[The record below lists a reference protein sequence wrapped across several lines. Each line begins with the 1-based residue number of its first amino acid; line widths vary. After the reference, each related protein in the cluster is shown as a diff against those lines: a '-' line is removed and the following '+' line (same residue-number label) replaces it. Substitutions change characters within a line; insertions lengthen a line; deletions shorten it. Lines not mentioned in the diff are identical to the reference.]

1 MPPVSSTLQHLRAQ
15 YYDGP
20 MPAQD
25 LRQYHLSEQEI
36 AGLFGTETYHPPNF
50 TVPRHSH
57 DLASFYIVLQGGL
70 TEVCDR
76 VRRDLGMLSIVFTS
90 PGEIHS
96 NAFHS
101 AGGRCFLV
109 ELTPQWTDRL
119 AIQGIEFD
127 SSLETNCG
135 ELAGLAIRLYKEFRC
150 VDKLSPLSVE
160 GLALEIFA
168 SFGRRLEKAPEG
180 YLPPWLRDARDLLH
194 DRFSETITIGEIA
207 GQVGVHP
214 VHLARAFRKRYRC
227 SLGEYQRRLRVEH
240 ASRQLIS
247 TRRPPADIAL
257 AAGFA
262 DQPHFSRVFKKH
274 TGMTPARFRA
284 TFGLS

>member
-1 MPPVSSTLQHLRAQ
+1 MPTVSKPLKSLRAQ
-15 YYDGP
+15 YFEELE
-20 MPAQD
+20 PAQD

-36 AGLFGTETYHPPNF
+36 AGLFGTETCHPPHF
-50 TVPRHSH
+50 SVPRHAH
-57 DLASFYIVLQGGL
+57 DLASFYVVLQGGL
-70 TEVCDR
+70 TEVGDR
-76 VRRDLGMLSIVFTS
+76 VSRDLGMLSVVFTS

-96 NAFHS
+96 NAFHN

-119 AIQGIEFD
+119 AAQGVEFK

-168 SFGRRLEKAPEG
+168 SFARRLEKAPEG
-180 YLPPWLRDARDLLH
+180 YLPAWLREARDLLH

-207 GQVGVHP
+207 EDVGVHP

-227 SLGEYQRRLRVEH
+227 SPGEYQRRLRVEH

-247 TRRPPADIAL
+247 TKCPPADIAL